1 MSKILKSILLGTALT
16 AATATVSKAEG
27 VELEVTHWWT
37 SGGEAAAVGKF
48 ADAWNATATPG
59 SMAQSPVPVAQRAL
73 SLFHASLAVTRWL
86 PHSLTMAAKQ
96 KN

>member
-48 ADAWNATATPG
+48 ADAWNATGNTWVDG
-59 SMAQSPVPVAQRAL
+59 
-73 SLFHASLAVTRWL
+73 ASLMFEGLRHKVRGDDKE
-86 PHSLTMAAKQ
+86 HI
-96 KN
+96 